1 MGRGGKIP
9 KKKLKRG
16 RRKERDTQHNCR
28 MSGGAAK
35 RAKSPELTLRQE
47 ALLNAMLGSDENA
60 LSIAMYGDVKDFH
73 KIPNI
78 MKMVDDAKSVVA
90 PPLAQVGEKRSYE
103 PDYLKDE
110 ISRETNLIKATHTAN
125 MASDKVLMDNLT
137 RHLAGDTT
145 MITQLFCNQDS
156 LSPLH
161 EACRVTIQRVEP
173 KDTFAKGHLKLH
185 KKVLREE
192 LLLRAGAIRE
202 DHVRREQYIQKQMDE
217 LKVEKQFFEENI
229 CERK

>member
-1 MGRGGKIP
+1 
-9 KKKLKRG
+9 
-16 RRKERDTQHNCR
+16 

-35 RAKSPELTLRQE
+35 RAKRGEKAQLCESGQ
-47 ALLNAMLGSDENA
+47 AVLNAM
-60 LSIAMYGDVKDFH
+60 IAGDANVLH
-73 KIPNI
+73 E
-78 MKMVDDAKSVVA
+78 AGQSVVA

-110 ISRETNLIKATHTAN
+110 ISRETNLIKAKHRAN
-125 MASDKVLMDNLT
+125 MSSDKVLMDTFT
-137 RHLAGDTT
+137 RHLAGDQT
-145 MITQLFCNQDS
+145 MHTQIFCNNPS

-161 EACRVTIQRVEP
+161 EACRATILRVEP

-192 LLLRAGAIRE
+192 LLLRAEAIRE
-202 DHVRREQYIQKQMDE
+202 DHARREQYMQKQMDE
-217 LKVEKQFFEENI
+217 LKIEKKFFEENI